1 MYDDVMV
8 SYLGVSV
15 FQSLEVAVLL
25 ANVWIVILGLKN
37 FWILS
42 LEDLLIMSIY
52 YSMLRDL

>member
-1 MYDDVMV
+1 MV